1 MAGTTGPE
9 PGAGGGEEVFE
20 RHRRLLFAVAYDM
33 LGSVHDAEDCVQEA
47 WLGWH
52 RADRAAVGE
61 PRAYLVRAVTNRALN
76 KVRSAKAR
84 RETYIGPWLPE
95 PLGAAPDAAERAEKA
110 EEVSYALLVV
120 LETLG
125 PVERAVFVLREVFGL
140 PHAEIAA
147 AVDRSEQ
154 AVRQIARRARAH
166 VKERRPRFA
175 PDDAERRRLTERF
188 LAASLQGDVAGL
200 KALLA
205 EDAQL
210 VTDGGGKRRAALRPI
225 FGAAKCARFL
235 ASLGPGYTDHRL
247 EEVVVGGEPAGLL
260 LGPDGSVEAMVTA
273 EVADG
278 LITRMLVLRNPDKL
292 GGFHAAA
299 AGRGMRRVL
308 NGGNTQPDSNLGK
321 R

>member
-1 MAGTTGPE
+1 M
-9 PGAGGGEEVFE
+9 FE

-175 PDDAERRRLTERF
+175 PDDAERRPLTERF

>member
-1 MAGTTGPE
+1 MAGTAGPE
-9 PGAGGGEEVFE
+9 AGADSGEEVFE

-95 PLGAAPDAAERAEKA
+95 PLGAAPDAAERAERA

-125 PVERAVFVLREVFGL
+125 PVERAVFVLREVFGF

-154 AVRQIARRARAH
+154 AVRQIAHRARAH
-166 VKERRPRFA
+166 VRERRPRYA

-205 EDAQL
+205 EDVRL
-210 VTDGGGKRRAALRPI
+210 VSDGGGKRKAALRPI
-225 FGAAKCARFL
+225 LGADKCARFL
-235 ASLGPGYTDHRL
+235 AAIGPGYSGFRL
-247 EEVVVGGEPAGLL
+247 EEAVVGGEPAGLL
-260 LGPDGSVEAMVTA
+260 RGSDGEVDAMLA
-273 EVADG
+273 MEVSDG
-278 LITRMLVLRNPDKL
+278 LITRVLVLRNPDKL
-292 GGFHAAA
+292 GGFRTSA
-299 AGRGMRRVL
+299 AGPGDAAR
-308 NGGNTQPDSNLGK
+308 S
-321 R
+321 

>member
-1 MAGTTGPE
+1 
-9 PGAGGGEEVFE
+9 
-20 RHRRLLFAVAYDM
+20 YDM

-278 LITRMLVLRNPDKL
+278 LITRMLVLRNPDKF